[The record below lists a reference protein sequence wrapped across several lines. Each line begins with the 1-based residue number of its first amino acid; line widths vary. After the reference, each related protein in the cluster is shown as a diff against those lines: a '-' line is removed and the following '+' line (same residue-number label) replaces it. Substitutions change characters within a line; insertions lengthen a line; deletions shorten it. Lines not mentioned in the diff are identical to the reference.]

1 MNMQATKS
9 MPATTLG
16 FLDECHDIV
25 LKHLREHVK
34 IMFENSDTAFLEFA
48 EKSQSSAS
56 QLRFFEAMNIIQKNR
71 ENVENIFYR
80 ELGRSFADFGC
91 GTGQADSTGN
101 PDSYSMELVSK
112 EDTDIQVAI
121 QNMSAS
127 ASLGSAQELVA
138 LRQRLAVLN
147 NGQQLLD
154 KDIPGGP
161 ACLARAFHT
170 AAQGLVL
177 EHQTLLI
184 VYMLFNKFVL
194 SKTTPLYDEYNK
206 HLLKAG
212 LLPNLKYQV
221 RINPNK
227 VQANSQQAA
236 TDGTAPANNGTVPA
250 NYGTA
255 PANNGTAPANNGTAP
270 ANNESGNQSLGDEL
284 FDNIMQ
290 LLSRRDSRGDD
301 NNSRDQG
308 QSPARINNPLPQAE
322 LVSALHQLQQDNRT
336 ETPPVVVNPA
346 TATNVKENQQ
356 QVADMVANLSA
367 ERDRLFDG
375 IDRRRLTTADNQ
387 IIDLVGMMFEYM
399 LKDDD
404 IPNVAKAELSRLH
417 TPYLKVAIIDKGLF
431 TNTRHPAHELLN
443 TLVRASAR
451 WVVED
456 KLERGI
462 FPSVHNVVERVLAE
476 FESNLDIFSDLLRLF
491 SVNVHDI
498 EIKSAAI
505 EKRTRQAA
513 EGKEKLAVAR
523 KHATAAITVCMEEH
537 SVPAPVKKL
546 LNDVWQ
552 EKLMFIYLREADA
565 ADSDSW
571 DLAVQTVDAIIW
583 SVEPRASIEAQTE
596 LRERLPE
603 VQKQI
608 ELAFDTLHAY
618 GSTNDESQLALI
630 RDVQEAIL
638 SAPIKEAPSAEQ
650 ASDMPH
656 VEAHETI
663 SSCAPGVSQ
672 NADGSETIVEALTAD
687 EQAALTE
694 LQQVAFGTWF
704 SIQEDDELLPER
716 VKLSWFSQ
724 ISGNYM
730 FVNSM
735 GMRTRIRKQS
745 ELAILMAAG
754 KASIIQDEQ
763 RPLIQRALE
772 AIRRMLGSDRNTT
785 T

>member
-101 PDSYSMELVSK
+101 PDSDSMELVSK

-236 TDGTAPANNGTVPA
+236 TDRTAPANNGTVPA

-523 KHATAAITVCMEEH
+523 KHAAAAITVCMEGH